1 MLFFYLKKIVID
13 PLQRAIDTLN
23 STLKRFE
30 ESTNRQLELLNE
42 EISLLKYENIR
53 HEEQIKTLFKDQKEG

>member
-1 MLFFYLKKIVID
+1 
-13 PLQRAIDTLN
+13 LQRAIDTLN